1 MRNTIVVARTAA
13 TFTAAVVVFV
23 GGGDLSA
30 MAADGSTPF
39 AWPASLAPFGD
50 GYPAAGDVCRR
61 LGESAATSEYLDH
74 TATLV
79 GCPGA
84 RDSTSAQAI
93 VQGLQGRV
101 VGETDGVTLIS
112 VPNEGH
118 LAGGTTSA
126 SAPAHSTGTLRCTR
140 VAGQRM
146 RLCRFEVTR
155 RDDHSAVLV
164 VYLPAGGTR
173 AIFFGPDG
181 SVAGIARKATD
192 RPVHGNATIRRR
204 ATTDLISVG
213 HERYEVRD
221 ELIEG
226 D

>member
-1 MRNTIVVARTAA
+1 MFAATVVAL
-13 TFTAAVVVFV
+13 VS
-23 GGGDLSA
+23 GGGLPA
-30 MAADGSTPF
+30 MAADGPTPF
-39 AWPASLAPFGD
+39 AWPASLAAFGD

-74 TATLV
+74 MATLV

-84 RDSTSAQAI
+84 RDSASARAI
-93 VQGLQGRV
+93 VQRLHGRV

-118 LAGGTTSA
+118 LANGTMSA

-140 VAGQRM
+140 VAEQRM
-146 RLCRFEVTR
+146 RLCRFDVTR

-164 VYLPAGGTR
+164 VYLPGGGTR

-181 SVAGIARKATD
+181 SVVGVARKATD
-192 RPVHGNATIRRR
+192 RPVRGNATMRRR
-204 ATTDLISVG
+204 ADTDLISVG
-213 HERYEVRD
+213 RERYEVRD
-221 ELIEG
+221 EVIEG